1 MAFKQNREPGSKLG
15 SYTGMQDKGLLNKV
29 RDKITEKR
37 ESKAIAQR
45 AEIDALKAKRD
56 AHMSDKDSIRIK
68 IEKVPGVGESTKAY
82 PEGKPELMQVGYKA
96 NADGKFIHVSTAPYN
111 PPEVK
116 KTFKNKIESGMET
129 LTQWQ
134 KMRKAVKE
142 TKKDIRKT
150 PGQNK
155 RNMGWRGEDGMKA
168 KIQRRYGFN
177 LPTEGG
183 SSASGGEDDIT
194 RQDFGGTKAA
204 MGGSGAPSGKSR
216 GLAIG
221 GAAVVVGSWLASQ
234 GKSLLSGKPARNT
247 KTPYSNVNPNQQD
260 LLSGRGLIQK

>member
-15 SYTGMQDKGLLNKV
+15 SYTDMQDKGLLNKV
-29 RDKITEKR
+29 KEKITEKR
-37 ESKAIAQR
+37 ESKAAEKQ

-56 AHMSDKDSIRIK
+56 AHWSGDKDFKRIE
-68 IEKVPGVGESTKAY
+68 IESVAGAGLQGQSEK
-82 PEGKPELMQVGYKA
+82 MQVKYGHDAKG
-96 NADGKFIHVSTAPYN
+96 NLQQESMAPYN

-116 KTFKNKIESGMET
+116 KTLKNKIESGMDT
-129 LTQWQ
+129 LTQYQ

-155 RNMGWRGEDGMKA
+155 RNMNWRGEDGIKT

-177 LPTEGG
+177 LPAEGG

-204 MGGSGAPSGKSR
+204 MRGSGAPSGKSR

-221 GAAVVVGSWLASQ
+221 GAAIVMGSWLASQ

-247 KTPYSNVNPNQQD
+247 RTPYSNTNPTQET
-260 LLSGRGLIQK
+260 LRSGRGKIEK